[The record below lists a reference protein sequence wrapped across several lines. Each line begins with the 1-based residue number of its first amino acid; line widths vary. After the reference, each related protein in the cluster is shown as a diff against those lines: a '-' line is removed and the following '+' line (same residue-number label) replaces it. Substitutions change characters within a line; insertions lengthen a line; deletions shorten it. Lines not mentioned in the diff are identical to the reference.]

1 VFYHLIHIIDSALP
15 KDNRS
20 ARNMRF
26 LKTGKDKAGVAL
38 YFGPNHPLSE
48 LAQRKSSGK
57 N

>member
-1 VFYHLIHIIDSALP
+1 
-15 KDNRS
+15 
-20 ARNMRF
+20 MRF